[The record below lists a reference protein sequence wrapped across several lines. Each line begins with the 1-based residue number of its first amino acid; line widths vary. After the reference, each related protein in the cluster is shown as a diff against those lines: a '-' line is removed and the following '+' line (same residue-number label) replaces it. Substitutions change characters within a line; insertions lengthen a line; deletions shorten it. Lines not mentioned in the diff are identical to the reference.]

1 MIYFDLEEV
10 LIFLLLFLRKSYIT
24 SGGSRNIKKIT
35 SLLHDKTPFKKL
47 SIKQPSKAGRSR
59 TGHLVIRTK
68 TSLKTRFRLFRI
80 NYKWR
85 WSELG
90 FISTFNLVPYRNNLL
105 SLVFFASGGVS
116 YLPAT
121 NFSKMLDFVYFPTKS
136 RSLRKYLPN
145 PSFFCIHHLK
155 PLSKVSSLELYPGA
169 GAQYARSAGTSAKIL
184 KFNYQEFTCVVRLP
198 SGVRKVFS
206 LYSLAHKGHSALK
219 DARKAASTKA
229 GYWRMYGRKS
239 IVRGVARNPVD
250 HPHGGRTKSIK
261 NPRTPWGKPTKL
273 K

>member
-1 MIYFDLEEV
+1 MSVRLS
-10 LIFLLLFLRKSYIT
+10 LFLRKSYIT

-47 SIKQPSKAGRSR
+47 SIKHPSKAGRSR
-59 TGHLVIRTK
+59 SGHLVIRTK
-68 TSLKTRFRLFRI
+68 TSYKTRFRLFRI

-85 WSELG
+85 WAELG
-90 FISTFNLVPYRNNLL
+90 FIATFNLVPYRNNLL
-105 SLVFFASGGVS
+105 ALVFFASGGVS

-121 NFSKMLDFVYFPTKS
+121 NFSKMLDFTYFPTKNPH
-136 RSLRKYLPN
+136 LKKYLPS
-145 PSFFCIHHLK
+145 PSHFFVHHFK
-155 PLSKVSSLELYPGA
+155 PMSKVSSLELYPGS
-169 GAQYARSAGTSAKIL
+169 GAQYARSAGAVAKIL
-184 KFNYQEFTCVVRLP
+184 KFNYSDYTCVVRLP

-206 LYSLAHKGHSALK
+206 LYSLAHKGQAALK
-219 DARKAASTKA
+219 DVKKTASTKA
-229 GYWRMYGRKS
+229 GYWRSYGRKC